1 MSPVKERACRV
12 ELKRAQFLVAQEERG
27 DAPRN
32 LTALS
37 ARIIAACRYGLR
49 QLLLE
54 VLNTHLARHLLS
66 RKVAKLLGTLAVPRH
81 LARQLRLQEQKRPGP
96 GRRLPEQQR

>member
-12 ELKRAQFLVAQEERG
+12 ELKRARFLVAQEERR
-27 DAPRN
+27 DAQRN